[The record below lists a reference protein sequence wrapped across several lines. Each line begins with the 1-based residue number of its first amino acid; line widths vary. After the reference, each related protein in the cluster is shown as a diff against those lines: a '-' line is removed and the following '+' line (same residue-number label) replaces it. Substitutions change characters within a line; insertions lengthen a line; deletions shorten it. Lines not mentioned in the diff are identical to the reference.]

1 VFLVKKAL
9 ASYQRQLSGIRDRLR
24 ADVSHLGNE
33 AFHKASDGSGNLSHV
48 PLHMADLAT
57 DAFEQTVTLSLMEKE
72 EHTLREIGAA
82 LARIDAGTFGDCEEC
97 GEQIMTE
104 RLEALPYAR
113 HCIACARQL
122 ERNGMA

>member
-1 VFLVKKAL
+1 MFLVKKAL

-24 ADVSHLGNE
+24 AEVSHLGNE
-33 AFHKASDGSGNLSHV
+33 AFHKANDGSGNLSHV
-48 PLHMADLAT
+48 PLHMADLAS
-57 DAFEQTVTLSLMEKE
+57 DAFDQTVTLSLLENE
-72 EHTLREIGAA
+72 EHTLREISAA

-97 GEQIMTE
+97 GKQITME

-122 ERNGMA
+122 EQNGNA

>member
-1 VFLVKKAL
+1 MKKAL

-24 ADVSHLGNE
+24 MEVSHLGNE
-33 AFHKASDGSGNLSHV
+33 AFHKANDGSGNLSHV
-48 PLHMADLAT
+48 PLHMADLAS
-57 DAFEQTVTLSLMEKE
+57 DAFDQTVTLSLLENE
-72 EHTLREIGAA
+72 EHTLREIRAA

-97 GEQIMTE
+97 GQRITME

-122 ERNGMA
+122 EQNGNA

>member
-1 VFLVKKAL
+1 VKKAL
-9 ASYQRQLSGIRDRLR
+9 ASYQRQLSGIQDRLR
-24 ADVSHLGNE
+24 AEVSHLGNE
-33 AFHKASDGSGNLSHV
+33 AFHKAHDGSGNLSHV

-57 DAFEQTVTLSLMEKE
+57 DAFEQTVTLSLLEKE
-72 EHTLREIGAA
+72 EQTLREIGAA

-97 GEQIMTE
+97 GQQIMME

-122 ERNGMA
+122 ELDGMA

>member
-24 ADVSHLGNE
+24 TEVSHLGNE
-33 AFHKASDGSGNLSHV
+33 AFHKANDGSGNLSHV
-48 PLHMADLAT
+48 PLHMADLAS
-57 DAFEQTVTLSLMEKE
+57 DAFDQTVTLSLLENE
-72 EHTLREIGAA
+72 EHTLREISAA
-82 LARIDAGTFGDCEEC
+82 FARIDAGTFGDCEEC
-97 GEQIMTE
+97 GRQITME

-122 ERNGMA
+122 ERNGNA